1 MASLCTVSMRHVE
14 FKWISL
20 PTAYPLPNQ
29 HLNLLDISHPTPM
42 IQIIAFI
49 LWRTDS
55 PSSTLRLIPKIIID
69 TGNLNAEFL
78 GGISIP

>member
-42 IQIIAFI
+42 IQIIALI
-49 LWRTDS
+49 LWYTDS
-55 PSSTLRLIPKIIID
+55 PPSALRPIPKLIID
-69 TGNLNAEFL
+69 TEILNAEFL
-78 GGISIP
+78 RGISIP